1 MSPAGGPSFFGFRR
15 IVIKSERGASG
26 VWEMDGP
33 VGRGWATGKKPCVG
47 CCNGWD
53 YETYKIYMIGART
66 SLGQLLHGVTLHY
79 TNGLADG

>member
-1 MSPAGGPSFFGFRR
+1 MSPAGRPSFLGFRR

-26 VWEMDGP
+26 VCRMDGP

-47 CCNGWD
+47 AATDG
-53 YETYKIYMIGART
+53 TYKTYKTYMIGART